1 MDPVQHVKAAIP
13 SSGIASRKADPN
25 SIENHGVIVIA
36 LPHKV
41 DNFTDLS
48 QRGSRIAKLE
58 TFNKI
63 RLSWLI

>member
-1 MDPVQHVKAAIP
+1 MDPVQHVKAMNE
-13 SSGIASRKADPN
+13 SN
-25 SIENHGVIVIA
+25 SIENHGVIPIA
-36 LPHKV
+36 LPQKV